1 MTPAGEPV
9 AAGRRAGERMTEA
22 IPLRATACA
31 YCETLGNAVQIY
43 PANFEAQDF
52 NPAVFSARRLPD
64 RLHYRIVRC
73 QTCGLLRSDP
83 VTEPELLK
91 RLYAQSEQTYGSEL
105 PNLRE
110 TYGKYLDM
118 LDRFGTAKNC
128 LLEVGCGSGF
138 FLQEARLRG
147 FQDAWGIEP
156 SQAAAAQAAPELR
169 SRIICDVLRPGL
181 FPDGTFDVICMF
193 QVFDHLPDPNSAL
206 GTCLRMLG
214 PGGLMLALNHDAG
227 SFTARLLGERS
238 PIIDI
243 EHTYLYDMPS
253 MQRMLRKH
261 SFEVLRQ
268 GSATNLYSLQYLV
281 QLLPLPHLVKDA
293 CLRLLQKTGFGRVRL
308 WATLG
313 NLYII
318 ARRPA

>member
-1 MTPAGEPV
+1 
-9 AAGRRAGERMTEA
+9 MTEA
-22 IPLRATACA
+22 ISLRATACA
-31 YCETLGNAVQIY
+31 YCGTLGNAVQIY
-43 PANFEAQDF
+43 PANFEEQDF

-64 RLHYRIVRC
+64 RLHYRMVRC
-73 QTCGLLRSDP
+73 RTCGLLRSDP

-91 RLYAQSEQTYGSEL
+91 RLYAQSVQTYDSEL

-110 TYGKYLDM
+110 TYGKYLDV
-118 LDRFGTAKNC
+118 LDRFGAAKTR

-138 FLQEARLRG
+138 FLLEARLRG
-147 FQDAWGIEP
+147 FQDVRGIEP

-169 SRIICDVLRPGL
+169 SRIVCDVLRPGL
-181 FPDGTFDVICMF
+181 FADSTFDVICMF

-206 GTCLRMLG
+206 ETCLRMLR

-227 SFTARLLGERS
+227 SFSARLLGERS

-243 EHTYLYDMPS
+243 EHTYLYDVPS

-261 SFEVLRQ
+261 DFEILQQ

-281 QLLPLPHLVKDA
+281 QLLPLPHPVKA
-293 CLRLLQKTGFGRVRL
+293 ASMRLLQRTGFGRVRL
-308 WATLG
+308 RAALG